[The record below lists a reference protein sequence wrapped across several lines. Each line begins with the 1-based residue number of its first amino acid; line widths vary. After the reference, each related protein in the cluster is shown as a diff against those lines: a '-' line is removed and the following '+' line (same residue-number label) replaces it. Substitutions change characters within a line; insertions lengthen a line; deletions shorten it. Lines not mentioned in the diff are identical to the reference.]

1 MVDQNHA
8 WELREARAS
17 NGPEAELNWGIRG
30 DLTLDDV
37 SALPKGGRRWAEL
50 ALWAASASKEEL
62 AARWAFLS
70 RSKSQN
76 QEELAVLIQL
86 WVEKDLDGALKH
98 VNGTSAEM
106 GFLAAFAKLDPE
118 QALSLAK
125 ERGEYF
131 WGTTLATLAESDPG
145 SALALLGECSAST
158 RSQVVTGI
166 AAGLM
171 KIDPKQAMDFLK
183 TSGVF
188 GPDSSCMKE
197 WALIDPEEAF
207 QWAVENKSDTAYHA
221 GDILMAKSPQAFAKR
236 VEEMPTGR
244 MKNEF
249 RAKQARTKAQEDPDA
264 AVRWAHEM
272 PVGTRMEMLLAIGPE
287 LESSDVA
294 LRREILSSLIR
305 GGVDPIYEGSSILDY
320 GWPTQE
326 LERNPRAFI
335 ELAGEYN
342 PGLLPS
348 AAMHWAGRDGDGSY
362 EWLSALPKNESF
374 DKIAEPLVRSD
385 WVVKELGYE
394 RAVSLVN
401 KVSNVDSRQ
410 AMGNMILQKWND
422 QDPESFRRYLDSEDV
437 LPEQL
442 QWWEEQR

>member
-1 MVDQNHA
+1 
-8 WELREARAS
+8 
-17 NGPEAELNWGIRG
+17 
-30 DLTLDDV
+30 
-37 SALPKGGRRWAEL
+37 
-50 ALWAASASKEEL
+50 
-62 AARWAFLS
+62 
-70 RSKSQN
+70 
-76 QEELAVLIQL
+76 
-86 WVEKDLDGALKH
+86 
-98 VNGTSAEM
+98 
-106 GFLAAFAKLDPE
+106 
-118 QALSLAK
+118 
-125 ERGEYF
+125 
-131 WGTTLATLAESDPG
+131 
-145 SALALLGECSAST
+145 
-158 RSQVVTGI
+158 
-166 AAGLM
+166 
-171 KIDPKQAMDFLK
+171 
-183 TSGVF
+183 
-188 GPDSSCMKE
+188 
-197 WALIDPEEAF
+197 
-207 QWAVENKSDTAYHA
+207 
-221 GDILMAKSPQAFAKR
+221 
-236 VEEMPTGR
+236 
-244 MKNEF
+244 
-249 RAKQARTKAQEDPDA
+249 
-264 AVRWAHEM
+264 
-272 PVGTRMEMLLAIGPE
+272 MLLAIGPE